1 MFQPFSRRG
10 IDDGADIGRDHRRAS
25 EIAATAGPAPSRVR
39 EDFLNSGAMSNKIN
53 GLAVNLGSVAGNF
66 FSLPSA
72 WQGISREMQNKN
84 DIIDSMA
91 CF

>member
-1 MFQPFSRRG
+1 MLS
-10 IDDGADIGRDHRRAS
+10 
-25 EIAATAGPAPSRVR
+25 
-39 EDFLNSGAMSNKIN
+39 KIN

-66 FSLPSA
+66 FSLPSG

-84 DIIDSMA
+84 DIIDSLA

>member
-1 MFQPFSRRG
+1 MF
-10 IDDGADIGRDHRRAS
+10 
-25 EIAATAGPAPSRVR
+25 
-39 EDFLNSGAMSNKIN
+39 NKIN
-53 GLAVNLGSVAGNF
+53 GLAVTLRSVAGTF
-66 FSLPSA
+66 LSLPSA